1 MSKRAIV
8 HLEIP
13 AGDTAEAA
21 AFYSDLF
28 GWDTQRDEAMEY
40 TMFESGSVAGGFAPL
55 GEQVKPGDILV
66 YIESED
72 IEADLKRIEAKGGKT
87 LMPKQ
92 EIPNM
97 GWFVFFADPAGNRMG
112 LFQSM
117 GEQ

>member
-1 MSKRAIV
+1 MSKRPIV
-8 HLEIP
+8 HIEIP
-13 AGDTAEAA
+13 AGDSARAA
-21 AFYSDLF
+21 AFYGDLF
-28 GWDTQRDEAMEY
+28 GWDIQRDETMDY
-40 TMFESGSVAGGFAPL
+40 TLFDAGSVAGGFTPVSDD
-55 GEQVKPGDILV
+55 VKPGDILL

-72 IEADLKRIEAKGGKT
+72 IEADLKRIDDKGGKV

-112 LFQSM
+112 LYQSM

>member
-8 HLEIP
+8 HIEIP
-13 AGDTAEAA
+13 AGDAAEAA

-28 GWDTQRDEAMEY
+28 GWDIQRDEAMHY
-40 TMFESGSVAGGFAPL
+40 TMFETGSVAGGFNPL
-55 GEQVKPGDILV
+55 SEQVKPGDILL

-72 IEADLKRIEAKGGKT
+72 IEADLKRIEDKGGKT

-117 GEQ
+117 GDQ